1 MSVLWTECFG
11 RPGAGHH
18 SVTIKHEGGGTM
30 IHDQRFVQRLET
42 VDSVVAVLF
51 PQPAEGQMDWRAKKL
66 KDFIDT
72 DPPKVRYIS
81 VGDICNELELSLS
94 ARQARR
100 LFKESAGI
108 SINEY
113 ARKRRLVLAAKQLQS
128 THVPV
133 KVIATD
139 AGYDTQQGFARGFY
153 DMFRLTPL
161 EFRRMWHRSQ
171 VTA

>member
-1 MSVLWTECFG
+1 
-11 RPGAGHH
+11 
-18 SVTIKHEGGGTM
+18 M

-42 VDSVVAVLF
+42 VDSFVAVLF
-51 PQPAEGQMDWRAKKL
+51 PQTAEGQMDWRAKKL

-72 DPPKVRYIS
+72 DPPKVRYTS

-94 ARQARR
+94 ARQVRR

-128 THVPV
+128 TDVPV

-139 AGYDTQQGFARGFY
+139 AGYHTQQGFARSFY

-161 EFRRMWHRSQ
+161 EFRRMWHRGQ

>member
-1 MSVLWTECFG
+1 MSVLWDLVFRPSQSRTPVHVTQAGG
-11 RPGAGHH
+11 R
-18 SVTIKHEGGGTM
+18 TM

-42 VDSVVAVLF
+42 VDSFVAVLF
-51 PQPAEGQMDWRAKKL
+51 PQVAEVQMDWRAKKI
-66 KDFIDT
+66 KDFIDA

-94 ARQARR
+94 PRQARR

-113 ARKRRLVLAAKQLQS
+113 ARKRRLVLAAKQLQA
-128 THVPV
+128 TDVPV

-139 AGYDTQQGFARGFY
+139 AGYDTQQGFARSFY